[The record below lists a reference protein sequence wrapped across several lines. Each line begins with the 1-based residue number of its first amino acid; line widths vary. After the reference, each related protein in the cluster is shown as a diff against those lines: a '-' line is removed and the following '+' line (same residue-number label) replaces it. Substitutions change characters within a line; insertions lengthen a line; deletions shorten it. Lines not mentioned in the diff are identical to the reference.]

1 MKESQILIVMDIENM
16 NKVNIKAEYLTK
28 SSRVYFIK
36 VYDFECPCL
45 FSEHKLKYFMVGI
58 RHTDEVN

>member
-1 MKESQILIVMDIENM
+1 MDIENM

-28 SSRVYFIK
+28 SPRVYFIK
-36 VYDFECPCL
+36 VCDFETPCL